1 MLGLGVWEI
10 VLILTLVVLIFGAKR
25 IPQIGRGLGEGI
37 RNFKGSLRE
46 PSDSQGALPPEDN
59 RD

>member
-10 VLILTLVVLIFGAKR
+10 VLILALVVLIFGAKR

-37 RNFKGSLRE
+37 RNFKGSLKE
-46 PSDSQGALPPEDN
+46 PDDSRGALPPD
-59 RD
+59 DDQD

>member
-10 VLILTLVVLIFGAKR
+10 VLILALVVLIFGAKR

-37 RNFKGSLRE
+37 RNFKGSLKGPDDDRT
-46 PSDSQGALPPEDN
+46 LPPD
-59 RD
+59 DDKA

>member
-10 VLILTLVVLIFGAKR
+10 VLILALVVLIFGAKR

-37 RNFKGSLRE
+37 RNFKGSIKE
-46 PSDSQGALPPEDN
+46 PDDAGTLPPDN
-59 RD
+59 DRD

>member
-10 VLILTLVVLIFGAKR
+10 VLILALVVLIFGAKR

-37 RNFKGSLRE
+37 RNFKGSLKGPDDDRKLP
-46 PSDSQGALPPEDN
+46 PSDDES
-59 RD
+59 